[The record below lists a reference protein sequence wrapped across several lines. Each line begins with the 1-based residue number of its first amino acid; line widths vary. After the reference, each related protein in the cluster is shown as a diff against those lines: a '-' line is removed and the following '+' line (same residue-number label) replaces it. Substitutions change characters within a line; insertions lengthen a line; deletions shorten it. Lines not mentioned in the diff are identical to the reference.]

1 MTTEPTL
8 QDELRVRRGRLAA
21 LDVAAKIRWG
31 LPDEADRI
39 HQYEKRQGTED
50 DLLAGAV
57 AMFLTVVRG
66 YAELTDSQPEE
77 VIDHL
82 WQTEAGAMV
91 TLADIDK
98 LTTTDEEDPK

>member
-1 MTTEPTL
+1 MTTDPTL

-21 LDVAAKIRWG
+21 LDLAAKIRWD
-31 LPDEADRI
+31 LPAEAARI
-39 HQYEKRQGTED
+39 YQYEKNQGTAD

-66 YAELTDSQPEE
+66 YAEMTGSQPEE

-98 LTTTDEEDPK
+98 ITTTDKEDLK